1 MVEAG
6 LVLSRF
12 LHYSASLILF
22 GVSLFPL
29 YTYPGRA
36 GKPPARIRRW
46 QQVTALT
53 AALCAL
59 FSGSLW
65 FLCVAADMTGTL
77 RGAVDPDALWSVLS
91 ETSFGTVWLAR
102 LLVMTLLVGVI
113 AARVT
118 LTTHHRD
125 WLTPAF
131 SAGLLASLAAA
142 GHTQMHDGIDRI
154 IYLSAD
160 GLHLL
165 AAGAWLGGL
174 LLLFYLV
181 GAATR
186 TASPDLGSEAINA
199 AARFSGMGYIAVS
212 TIISSGL
219 VNAWFQVGPF
229 TNLTGTP
236 YGQLLLV
243 KLCLF
248 GGMLALAAVNRFW
261 IVPALSRDI
270 KFGEP
275 RAMLLRLRHHVLGE
289 QVLGLF
295 IILTISVLGLMQPA
309 INQSQ

>member
-12 LHYSASLILF
+12 LHYAASLILF

-36 GKPPARIRRW
+36 GKSPARVRRW

-65 FLCVAADMTGTL
+65 FICVVAKMTGTL
-77 RGAVDPDALWSVLS
+77 SGAVDRDALWSVLS

-102 LLVMTLLVGVI
+102 FLVMTLLVGLI

-118 LTTHHRD
+118 LTTHHQV
-125 WLTPAF
+125 WLTPAL

-142 GHTQMHDGIDRI
+142 GHTQMQDGVNRVIH
-154 IYLSAD
+154 LSAD

-186 TASPDLGSEAINA
+186 TASPDLASEAINA
-199 AARFSGMGYIAVS
+199 ATQFGQCLVSSWLLYQFDGNAVWPAAAGEAVPVWGHASTRRREPFLDCSGIEQRHQIRRTPCHALKASSSCARRAG
-212 TIISSGL
+212 
-219 VNAWFQVGPF
+219 
-229 TNLTGTP
+229 
-236 YGQLLLV
+236 
-243 KLCLF
+243 F
-248 GGMLALAAVNRFW
+248 GAF
-261 IVPALSRDI
+261 
-270 KFGEP
+270 
-275 RAMLLRLRHHVLGE
+275 HHFDG
-289 QVLGLF
+289 
-295 IILTISVLGLMQPA
+295 
-309 INQSQ
+309 

>member
-12 LHYSASLILF
+12 LHYAASLILF

-36 GKPPARIRRW
+36 GKSPARVRRW

-65 FLCVAADMTGTL
+65 FICVVAEMTGTL
-77 RGAVDPDALWSVLS
+77 SGAVGRDALWSVLS
-91 ETSFGTVWLAR
+91 EASFGTVWLAR
-102 LLVMTLLVGVI
+102 FLVMTLLIGLI

-199 AARFSGMGYIAVS
+199 AARFSGMGYIAVG
-212 TIISSGL
+212 TIIGSGL
-219 VNAWFQVGPF
+219 INAWFLVGSL

-236 YGQLLLV
+236 YGQLLLL

-248 GGMLALAAVNRFW
+248 GGMLGLAAANRFW

-270 KFGEP
+270 KSGEP

-289 QVLGLF
+289 QVFGLF
-295 IILTISVLGLMQPA
+295 IILTVSVLGLMQPA